1 MNNHIDIMM
10 LIYKLIAYSEDY
22 SKLSGS
28 LWQNYRVELDENNRK
43 NFESFKFHAKIRGS
57 TPVDSM
63 T

>member
-1 MNNHIDIMM
+1 MM
-10 LIYKLIAYSEDY
+10 LIYKLIAYSGDY